1 MLNEAL
7 RGLRQGKDV
16 LRAIRHQSIRQDLGS
31 LRELTLKTPQQKP
44 AVEKPDAARRATDR
58 ARLPLRTPNIP
69 LPASGEP
76 QRRVR
81 ARALRDSTPAIETKE
96 PFDFSKLTEQ
106 AAGTTD
112 GRRRQGLPRVPRDRI
127 NELEN
132 TIEEQRSEL
141 SERCLQIADLHNVQQ
156 QQHTALLVARD
167 AIENLEQSVADLQET
182 AARRENEAAAVKR
195 ELLLSVQAKH
205 ALSEKLAHSE
215 NEITDLLQKLLHLS
229 TDLNNREVA
238 LDSAQE
244 RIAALEQELAAKA
257 AQEPAPAPA
266 IEEDEKR
273 QGDELDERR
282 VQLESQ
288 LKRLESMLA
297 AGDEQINKLREAKTK
312 PPEHSDAPDTSSAQF
327 ESEIRKL
334 ESTLADRDRQIKELT
349 ETNTKLSERFDTAD
363 TSSARFEGQIR
374 TLESTLADRDQQ
386 IKELKETNT
395 NLSERFDT
403 ADTSSAQFESQI
415 RRLESTIV
423 GRDRQL
429 NTLRE
434 TNSKLSERCD
444 ELTQTKVIFESAHK
458 LAQEKLKFQ
467 ADSIKSL
474 ESALRAEQE
483 SAEQKIDALT
493 GVLHREREV
502 SSAAERET
510 ASIRREIA
518 LLLPKLAMNARS
530 IQ

>member
-1 MLNEAL
+1 M
-7 RGLRQGKDV
+7 
-16 LRAIRHQSIRQDLGS
+16 
-31 LRELTLKTPQQKP
+31 
-44 AVEKPDAARRATDR
+44 
-58 ARLPLRTPNIP
+58 
-69 LPASGEP
+69 
-76 QRRVR
+76 R
-81 ARALRDSTPAIETKE
+81 ARALRDSTPAIEAKE

-106 AAGTTD
+106 AEGTTD
-112 GRRRQGLPRVPRDRI
+112 GRRWPGLPPVPHERV
-127 NELEN
+127 NELET

-156 QQHTALLVARD
+156 QQHAALLVARD
-167 AIENLEQSVADLQET
+167 AIECLEQSVADLQET

-195 ELLLSVQAKH
+195 ELLLSVQAKN
-205 ALSEKLAHSE
+205 ALGEKLAHSE

-229 TDLNNREVA
+229 TDLNDREVA

-244 RIAALEQELAAKA
+244 RVAALEQELAAKA
-257 AQEPAPAPA
+257 AQEPVPAA
-266 IEEDEKR
+266 ATEEDEKR
-273 QGDELDERR
+273 RGDELDERR
-282 VQLESQ
+282 IQIESQ

-297 AGDEQINKLREAKTK
+297 AGDEQINRLREANTK
-312 PPEHSDAPDTSSAQF
+312 PPERSDAPDTSSAQF
-327 ESEIRKL
+327 ESQIRTLESTLADRDRQIKELTETNTKLSERSDTADTSSAQFESQIRKL

-349 ETNTKLSERFDTAD
+349 ETNTKLSERSDTAD
-363 TSSARFEGQIR
+363 TSSAQFESQIR

-386 IKELKETNT
+386 IKELTETNT
-395 NLSERFDT
+395 NLSERSDT
-403 ADTSSAQFESQI
+403 ANKSSVQFESQI
-415 RRLESTIV
+415 RRLESTIAA
-423 GRDRQL
+423 RDRQL

-502 SSAAERET
+502 SSVAERET

-518 LLLPKLAMNARS
+518 LLLPKLAMNARP